1 MTQTN
6 EIDAPLP
13 DPVQDAKDAAAL
25 LKSKAEKVWEDL
37 RSFSSSYVAQLQ
49 NAAAAAYK
57 ELLARLKDA
66 KLTPQQAEDA
76 QWATNKLLAVGVLS
90 VGADP
95 VTLSRLEQDRKDALS
110 VLADIAAIKALN
122 GEQLVK
128 AMFGRALWIAHSF
141 VLDGA
146 KAVVGMLFTAV

>member
-1 MTQTN
+1 MTDTN
-6 EIDAPLP
+6 DIDTPLP
-13 DPVQDAKDAAAL
+13 DPVQDATDAAAAI
-25 LKSKAEKVWEDL
+25 KAKAQRVWEEL
-37 RSFSSSYVAQLQ
+37 RGFSSSYVLQLQ
-49 NAAAAAYK
+49 HAAGAAYK
-57 ELLARLKDA
+57 ELLVRLKDA

-95 VTLSRLEQDRKDALS
+95 ETLKRLEQDRKDALS

-128 AMFGRALWIAHSF
+128 AMFGRALWIAHQF

-146 KAVVGMLFTAV
+146 TAVVGLLFTAV